1 VRVLTLVEHEVA
13 GPTDGSLRAL
23 TFARMLGCREP
34 IAVLFGEPAPETMA
48 VLGQYGVKD
57 AFVVRGGGLDGYA
70 PLGWARVLAGLAGL
84 SPAEDGGA
92 GAGGAGAG
100 AAGTGPV
107 GAVLAPGTDHGN
119 EVLAHLGAVTAL
131 PMIANCFEVLPAGNG
146 GAGEGGGSGLRLS
159 RQRWGGSL
167 IEEAVVE
174 VAPALLTVATDAV
187 APVSVTPDGSAA
199 VPTVHEHS
207 PSLSPTDLGVRAEES
222 REHAGGVSLASAKVV
237 VSGGRG
243 VGGPEGF
250 LAVEQLAELLG
261 GAVGVSRVVTSLGW
275 RPHTEQVGQT
285 GTRVTPD
292 LYVACGISGAIQHL
306 AGCQSARHMVAIN
319 TDPDAPIMSRAD
331 YAVIGDVNAVLPALV
346 AALQARKASG

>member
-1 VRVLTLVEHEVA
+1 VRVLTLVEHDVA

-23 TFARMLGCREP
+23 SFARMLGCAEP
-34 IAVLFGEPAPETMA
+34 VAVLFGEVAAETMPA
-48 VLGQYGVKD
+48 LGQYGVKD
-57 AFVVRGGGLDGYA
+57 AYVVKGGGLQGFA
-70 PLGWARVLAGLAGL
+70 PLGWARALAGLAGL
-84 SPAEDGGA
+84 SRPESGEGL
-92 GAGGAGAG
+92 GQ
-100 AAGTGPV
+100 V
-107 GAVLAPGTDHGN
+107 GAVIAPGSDHGN
-119 EVLAHLGAVTAL
+119 EVLAHLGAVASL
-131 PMIANCFEVLPAGNG
+131 PMVANCFGVIED
-146 GAGEGGGSGLRLS
+146 GGGGGDGGSSLRLS

-167 IEEAVVE
+167 IEEAVLE
-174 VAPALLTVATDAV
+174 VAPAILTVATDAV
-187 APVSVTPDGSAA
+187 APVPVPPEGGWAA
-199 VPTVHEHS
+199 GPVVHEHT
-207 PSLSPTDLGVRAEES
+207 PELSPADLGVEAEES

-250 LAVEQLAELLG
+250 SALEQLAELLG

-285 GTRVTPD
+285 GTRVAPD
-292 LYVACGISGAIQHL
+292 LYLACGISGAIQHL

-346 AALQARKASG
+346 AALRSRRASS